1 MWTRSRNSLFFA
13 MLLCVG
19 LVSGG
24 LSSCKRK
31 AASAVDLSSTADAQ
45 KNVIEYARGFTLEY
59 RKGYK
64 YIRVTAP
71 WRNAASGFSY
81 VLVPRGT
88 RPPAVGPKDIVVYT
102 PVRRIVVTSSTYV
115 PSLAMLGL
123 EQNLVGIA
131 NGSLIMTP
139 SVADRIKKGQIAEIG
154 DGSSSMMRNLNMER
168 LLALQP
174 EIVMLYGTGNPQY
187 DFHEQLQAAG
197 LTPAI
202 NAEYMETTPLG
213 AAEWIKFVA
222 AFFDKDAEAKQIFD
236 GIAQRYKAERA
247 IAQSV
252 TTRPTVFTGV
262 DYHGSWYEP
271 GGNSYRARFMEDAG
285 ATYLWRDDHTQGAM
299 PLTMEAVMARAKNA
313 DYWIDVTILHSMAEL
328 AAQDARYREFKAFRE
343 KRVFNNDVRINAAGG
358 NDYWES
364 GMANPDQMLADM
376 ISIFHPELMP
386 DHKRIWYRQLPEAGA
401 KQ

>member
-1 MWTRSRNSLFFA
+1 
-13 MLLCVG
+13 
-19 LVSGG
+19 
-24 LSSCKRK
+24 
-31 AASAVDLSSTADAQ
+31 
-45 KNVIEYARGFTLEY
+45 
-59 RKGYK
+59 
-64 YIRVTAP
+64 
-71 WRNAASGFSY
+71 
-81 VLVPRGT
+81 
-88 RPPAVGPKDIVVYT
+88 
-102 PVRRIVVTSSTYV
+102 
-115 PSLAMLGL
+115 
-123 EQNLVGIA
+123 
-131 NGSLIMTP
+131 MTP

-236 GIAQRYKAERA
+236 GIAQRYNAERA